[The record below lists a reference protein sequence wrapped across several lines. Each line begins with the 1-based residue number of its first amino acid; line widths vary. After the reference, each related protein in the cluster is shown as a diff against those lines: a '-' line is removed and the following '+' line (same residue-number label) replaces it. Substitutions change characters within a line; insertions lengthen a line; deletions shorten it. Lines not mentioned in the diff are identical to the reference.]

1 MSNIEK
7 LLNTPLE
14 YLLTIDTKEN
24 LENIK
29 DENGLTVMHWAI
41 VKRNIPKIKELLHLN
56 FNFNDIFSINNVLQT
71 IKIENLNNKSL
82 EKIFNLETY
91 NPIQLCMFLVDY
103 LDNKEGKQKE
113 FKVEILFKEYL
124 NILSIIVEKINL
136 QDLKKHDNN
145 FSILDYAFILENVHL
160 IKLLSIKDNNYSN
173 LHKVKPNIALKIIEG
188 MKVKYKIDNSLTQ
201 VEKELK
207 IISEHQSLIIE
218 LNDVNLVKKEKEIKK
233 I

>member
-71 IKIENLNNKSL
+71 IKIENFNNKSL

-91 NPIQLCMFLVDY
+91 NPIQLCMFLVDC

-113 FKVEILFKEYL
+113 FKIEI
-124 NILSIIVEKINL
+124 
-136 QDLKKHDNN
+136 
-145 FSILDYAFILENVHL
+145 
-160 IKLLSIKDNNYSN
+160 
-173 LHKVKPNIALKIIEG
+173 
-188 MKVKYKIDNSLTQ
+188 ID
-201 VEKELK
+201 
-207 IISEHQSLIIE
+207 
-218 LNDVNLVKKEKEIKK
+218 
-233 I
+233 